1 MNIPGWFLDPA
12 HWTGADSIPVQVGYH
27 LLYSGIALLI
37 ALAIAVPLGVY
48 IGYTG
53 RGELLVAG
61 AANAL
66 RALPTFGLL
75 VLVVMLVAPHIGSRL
90 AFVGPTIVVLVL
102 LAVPPI
108 LSGTVAGIQGAD
120 PGAVGAA
127 RATGYTRPQILWHVQ
142 VPCALPLFLS
152 GVRNA
157 TLQIV
162 STATVAAY
170 VSLNGLGRY
179 IIDGRASSDYTQMA
193 AGAILVAIVAL
204 VLELGFLGLGRVIV
218 SPGLTRA
225 AAPTFRRNRTA
236 RPGPASAVGPV
247 SPATPVSPSSPREAT
262 S

>member
-1 MNIPGWFLDPA
+1 MNIVGWFLDPA
-12 HWTGADSIPVQVGYH
+12 QWAGADSIPVQVGFH

-53 RGELLVAG
+53 RGELFVAG
-61 AANAL
+61 VANAL

-75 VLVVMLVAPHIGSRL
+75 VLVVMLVAPLIGSQL
-90 AFVGPTIVVLVL
+90 AFVGPTVVVLVL

-108 LSGTVAGIQGAD
+108 LSGTVAGLQGAD

-127 RATGYTRPQILWHVQ
+127 RATGYTRPQILLHVQ

-170 VSLNGLGRY
+170 VSLKGLGRY

-193 AGAILVAIVAL
+193 AGAMLVAIVAL
-204 VLELGFLGLGRVIV
+204 ALELSFLALGRAVV

-225 AAPTFRRNRTA
+225 SALTFRRVRTV
-236 RPGPASAVGPV
+236 RPGRVPRI
-247 SPATPVSPSSPREAT
+247 SPSSPSSPSSPREAT

>member
-1 MNIPGWFLDPA
+1 MMLEWFLDPA
-12 HWTGADSIPVQVGYH
+12 HWAGPSSIPVQVGYH
-27 LLYSGIALLI
+27 LLYSGTALLV

-53 RGELLVAG
+53 RGEVLVAG
-61 AANAL
+61 VANAL

-75 VLVVMLVAPHIGSRL
+75 ILVVMLAAPHIASRL

-108 LSGTVAGIQGAD
+108 LSGTYAGIQGAD

-127 RATGYTRPQILWHVQ
+127 RAMGYTRPQILWHVQ

-170 VSLNGLGRY
+170 VSLRGLGRY
-179 IIDGRASSDYTQMA
+179 IIDGRASSDYAQMA
-193 AGAILVAIVAL
+193 AGAILVAVVAL
-204 VLELGFLGLGRVIV
+204 VLELAFLGLERAVV
-218 SPGLTRA
+218 SPGLTRT
-225 AAPTFRRNRTA
+225 PLPQLRRPRGA
-236 RPGPASAVGPV
+236 RSGAVIPN
-247 SPATPVSPSSPREAT
+247 PPREAT

>member
-1 MNIPGWFLDPA
+1 MTILDWFLDPA
-12 HWTGADSIPVQVGYH
+12 QWAGADSIPVQVGYH

-61 AANAL
+61 VANAL

-90 AFVGPTIVVLVL
+90 AFVGPTIIVLVL

-170 VSLNGLGRY
+170 VSLKGLGRY

-193 AGAILVAIVAL
+193 AGAILVAVVAL
-204 VLELGFLGLGRVIV
+204 ALELAFLGLERAVV
-218 SPGLTRA
+218 SPGLTRVPL
-225 AAPTFRRNRTA
+225 PTFRRTSRV
-236 RPGPASAVGPV
+236 RPGVVPPA
-247 SPATPVSPSSPREAT
+247 SPREAT
-262 S
+262 P

>member
-1 MNIPGWFLDPA
+1 MNIVGWFLDPA

-37 ALAIAVPLGVY
+37 ALAIAVPLGIF

-53 RGELLVAG
+53 RGELFVAG
-61 AANAL
+61 TVNAL

-75 VLVVMLVAPHIGSRL
+75 VLVVMLVAPHIGSQL

-127 RATGYTRPQILWHVQ
+127 RASGYTRPQILLHVQ
-142 VPCALPLFLS
+142 LPCALPLFLS
-152 GVRNA
+152 GVRSA

-170 VSLNGLGRY
+170 VSLRGLGRY

-193 AGAILVAIVAL
+193 AGAILVAVVAL
-204 VLELGFLGLGRVIV
+204 VLEIAFLALGRAVV

-225 AAPTFRRNRTA
+225 TAPSFRRARTVRPGLVAPT
-236 RPGPASAVGPV
+236 RPG
-247 SPATPVSPSSPREAT
+247 SPGFPSSPGSTREAT

>member
-1 MNIPGWFLDPA
+1 MNIVGWFLDPA
-12 HWTGADSIPVQVGYH
+12 HWAGQDSIPVQVGYH
-27 LLYSGIALLI
+27 LLYSGSALLI

-53 RGELLVAG
+53 RGELFVAG
-61 AANAL
+61 VANAL

-127 RATGYTRPQILWHVQ
+127 RATGYTRPQILLHVQ

-170 VSLNGLGRY
+170 VSLDGLGRY

-193 AGAILVAIVAL
+193 AGAILVALVAL
-204 VLELGFLGLGRVIV
+204 VLELGFLGLGRAIV
-218 SPGLTRA
+218 SPGLTRT
-225 AAPTFRRNRTA
+225 PFPGRRRTRTV
-236 RPGPASAVGPV
+236 RPGIAATTSPV
-247 SPATPVSPSSPREAT
+247 LPTTPREAA

>member
-1 MNIPGWFLDPA
+1 MSILDWFLDPA
-12 HWTGADSIPVQVGYH
+12 QWAGADSIPVQVGYH
-27 LLYSGIALLI
+27 LLYSGTALLV

-75 VLVVMLVAPHIGSRL
+75 VLVVMLVAPLVGSRL

-152 GVRNA
+152 GIRNA

-170 VSLNGLGRY
+170 VSLKGLGRY

-193 AGAILVAIVAL
+193 AGAVLVAVVAL
-204 VLELGFLGLGRVIV
+204 VLELAFLGLGRAVV
-218 SPGLTRA
+218 SPGLTRNPLPTCRRTRTVRPDLVPPSTPRKA
-225 AAPTFRRNRTA
+225 A
-236 RPGPASAVGPV
+236 S
-247 SPATPVSPSSPREAT
+247 
-262 S
+262 

>member
-1 MNIPGWFLDPA
+1 MNIFGWFLDPA
-12 HWTGADSIPVQVGYH
+12 HWAGQDSIPVQVGYH
-27 LLYSGIALLI
+27 LLYSGLALLI
-37 ALAIAVPLGVY
+37 ALVIAVPLGVY

-53 RGELLVAG
+53 RGEFLVAG
-61 AANAL
+61 VANAL

-108 LSGTVAGIQGAD
+108 LAGTVAGIQGAD

-127 RATGYTRPQILWHVQ
+127 RATGYTRPQILLHVQ

-204 VLELGFLGLGRVIV
+204 ALELAFLALGRAIV
-218 SPGLTRA
+218 SPGLIRTPFPGLRRTR
-225 AAPTFRRNRTA
+225 TV
-236 RPGPASAVGPV
+236 RPGSA
-247 SPATPVSPSSPREAT
+247 PATSPVLPSTPREAT

>member
-27 LLYSGIALLI
+27 LMYSGIALLI
-37 ALAIAVPLGVY
+37 ALAIAVPLGIY

-53 RGELLVAG
+53 RGELFVAG

-204 VLELGFLGLGRVIV
+204 VLELAFLGLGRAIV
-218 SPGLTRA
+218 SPGLTRT
-225 AAPTFRRNRTA
+225 PFPGLRRTRTA
-236 RPGPASAVGPV
+236 RPSMA
-247 SPATPVSPSSPREAT
+247 ATTSIVLPTTPREAA

>member
-1 MNIPGWFLDPA
+1 MNIVGWFLDPA
-12 HWTGADSIPVQVGYH
+12 QWAGQDSIPVQVGYH
-27 LLYSGIALLI
+27 LLYSGSALLI

-53 RGELLVAG
+53 RGELVVAG
-61 AANAL
+61 VANAL

-108 LSGTVAGIQGAD
+108 LAGTVAGIQGAD

-170 VSLNGLGRY
+170 VSLKGLGRY

-193 AGAILVAIVAL
+193 AGAVLVAIVAL
-204 VLELGFLGLGRVIV
+204 ALELAFLAVGRAVV

-225 AAPTFRRNRTA
+225 SARTFRRTR
-236 RPGPASAVGPV
+236 AVGPGPSTNPS
-247 SPATPVSPSSPREAT
+247 SPSSSSSPREAT